1 MGDSMSTI
9 INATTTNGVVI
20 QPDNSGSLVLQT
32 NNGTTALTISTAQD
46 TTLAGKLTTA
56 SSGIQFSDAST
67 QTAAASPY
75 VLKNRIING
84 DMGIDQRNAG
94 ASVTLTAANFVYP
107 VDRMFA
113 FRASGTSGA
122 IAQRVSSGITGGAYA
137 LRIQRNSG
145 DTSTAAL
152 GWGQVIES
160 YNCQNMAGN
169 SVTLSFKARIGAN
182 FSGTSNQIT
191 ARIGTGTGTD
201 QSAANFYNNAWTGQ
215 SNTSNSITLTTS
227 WVSYSVTISAG
238 SSVNQLGILFFY
250 TPVGTASTNDW
261 FEITD
266 VQLEVGST
274 ATPFERRLYN
284 QELANC
290 QRYTYKVGSTSTY
303 SGFGI
308 GFASNTTSAYGL
320 LFMPV
325 TMRAKPTLTS
335 SGNFRLSDT
344 QTGYSASVST
354 PDSAVMTLNTIEIG
368 FGATGL
374 TQFRPYQFQANNDA
388 NAYLLLIAEL

>member
-1 MGDSMSTI
+1 MTMTI
-9 INATTTNGVVI
+9 NG
-20 QPDNSGSLVLQT
+20 
-32 NNGTTALTISTAQD
+32 
-46 TTLAGKLTTA
+46 
-56 SSGIQFSDAST
+56 SSGLIFPDGSGQESGIGR
-67 QTAAASPY
+67 
-75 VLKNRIING
+75 NRIING

-122 IAQRVSSGITGGAYA
+122 ITQRVSSGITGGAYA

-182 FSGTSNQIT
+182 FSGASNQIT

-250 TPVGTASTNDW
+250 SPVGTASTNDW

-266 VQLEVGST
+266 VQLEQNTS

-290 QRYTYKVGSTSTY
+290 QRYYEKISSFSYAILGMYSTIGTFYGS
-303 SGFGI
+303 GPK
-308 GFASNTTSAYGL
+308 FAVTKRATPS
-320 LFMPV
+320 MPNV
-325 TMRAKPTLTS
+325 TS
-335 SGNFRLSDT
+335 SAGTWVQPGVAL
-344 QTGYSASVST
+344 YSASTTNIFIPLNPTTDTFGWSQARNAGNST
-354 PDSAVMTLNTIEIG
+354 PT
-368 FGATGL
+368 ATNSYMFEADV
-374 TQFRPYQFQANNDA
+374 TFIAS
-388 NAYLLLIAEL
+388 AEL